1 MCLKEQSMYRVLK
14 WDWNYYCFFSSKID
28 FGKKNKPIW
37 FITNLYN
44 ELIISFGVMGP
55 NPFILFKCLYH
66 DWFHIQTIKIFIHV
80 SYMYDIYQKRTNRFT
95 GCYLMTK
102 LKLETCLMNSRLITS
117 FYKKD
122 LVQLTAVDIIDSMP
136 WWQK

>member
-14 WDWNYYCFFSSKID
+14 WDWNYYWFFFLKLILERKISQS
-28 FGKKNKPIW
+28 G
-37 FITNLYN
+37 LYN